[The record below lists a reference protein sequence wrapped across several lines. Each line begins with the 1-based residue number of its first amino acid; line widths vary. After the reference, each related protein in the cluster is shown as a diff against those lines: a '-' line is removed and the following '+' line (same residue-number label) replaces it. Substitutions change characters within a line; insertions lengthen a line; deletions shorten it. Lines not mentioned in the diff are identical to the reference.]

1 MEKQSSR
8 IAARLQELGITLAA
22 PWQPKGMSF
31 VPCVRSGNL
40 LFVSGHGPRQPDGS
54 FVNGKL
60 GQDLDWRQ
68 GYEAARLVALDL
80 LATMQGELGDLDKVK
95 RIVRLFGM
103 VNSAPDFTRQPQVI
117 NGASDLLVAV
127 FGYERG
133 SHARSAVGMAALP
146 TNIAIEIE
154 MIVELEPDL
163 V

>member
-1 MEKQSSR
+1 MN
-8 IAARLQELGITLAA
+8 
-22 PWQPKGMSF
+22 F
-31 VPCVRSGNL
+31 VPCVRAGNL

-54 FVNGKL
+54 FVSGKL
-60 GQDLDWRQ
+60 GQDLEWQQ

-95 RIVRLFGM
+95 RIVKLLGM
-103 VNSAPDFTRQPQVI
+103 VNSAPDFTKQPLVI

-146 TNIAIEIE
+146 TNIAVEIE
-154 MIVELEPDL
+154 MIAEIEPDL